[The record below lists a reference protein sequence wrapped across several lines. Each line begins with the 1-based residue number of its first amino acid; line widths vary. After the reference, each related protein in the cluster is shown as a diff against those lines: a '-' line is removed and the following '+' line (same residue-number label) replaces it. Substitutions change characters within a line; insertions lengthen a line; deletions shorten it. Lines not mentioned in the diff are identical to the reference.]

1 MKENGFMN
9 REERVLV
16 YLHNKLSFLINPK
29 HYAKYAH
36 TKGITVR
43 ECEEVLGSTE
53 LRKIISTIRKDNR
66 FRVFD
71 IWEDGENKFGEPTRY
86 KRYFIERKEGV

>member
-1 MKENGFMN
+1 MTN
-9 REERVLV
+9 RVERVLQYIKRKGD
-16 YLHNKLSFLINPK
+16 YLSNPHLYK
-29 HYAKYAH
+29 KYIG

-53 LRKIISTIRKDNR
+53 LRKIISTIRDDNR

-86 KRYFIERKEGV
+86 KRYFIERKGEV